1 MEDITPSFRSVISV
15 PVEPPTDI
23 FKIDELPLDLQKK
36 AVLGLDYYSIINLCK
51 SRKKL
56 ANICRDSYFWKAK
69 LIRDYPEINVERL
82 NGQEFRAKY
91 ELRLAN
97 KLNNKANDILMES
110 ESGNKIS
117 FALLFNLLA
126 NLSSYFALNSC
137 PFNLSTLISG

>member
-69 LIRDYPEINVERL
+69 LIRDYPEINIERL

-91 ELRLAN
+91 ELREAN

-110 ESGNKIS
+110 ESGNKTIEEID
-117 FALLFNLLA
+117 FLH
-126 NLSSYFALNSC
+126 
-137 PFNLSTLISG
+137 P